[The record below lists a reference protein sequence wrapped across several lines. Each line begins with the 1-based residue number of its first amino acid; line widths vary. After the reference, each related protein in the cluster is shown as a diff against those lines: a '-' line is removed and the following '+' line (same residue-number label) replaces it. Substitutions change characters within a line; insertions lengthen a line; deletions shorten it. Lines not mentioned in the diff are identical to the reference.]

1 MNTQLA
7 PLLVALL
14 GAGGCV
20 SMSVEADLGPRI
32 TRDLIAAIVPGQTH
46 RAEVLERLG
55 PPDEYLRSEVAGA
68 LGDDEA
74 RVAGAV
80 RLGNRAID
88 MLTWQRDR
96 MRSHGRWWLFYVR
109 VDMIVASD
117 LLMIVFDEHEIVSEV
132 SFREVL
138 GD

>member
-1 MNTQLA
+1 MIARLA
-7 PLLVALL
+7 PLVALL
-14 GAGGCV
+14 LVGGGCI
-20 SMSVEADLGPRI
+20 SITAEADLGPRI
-32 TRDLIAAIVPGQTH
+32 SPAVVEQILPGQAD

-88 MLTWQRDR
+88 VLTWQRDR
-96 MRSHGRWWLFYVR
+96 MRSHGRWWLFYVH

-117 LLMIVFDEHEIVSEV
+117 LLMIVFDENEMVSEV
-132 SFREVL
+132 SYREAVE
-138 GD
+138 